1 MSTILSTDYLLVN
14 RNNVDYHAE
23 VSALF
28 GTNGSGPLATNLGNT
43 PAPTTVLVTSSTG
56 NDTTLPAATQT
67 AAGVMTAADKI
78 KFDTLETGAEV
89 NVATNL
95 TSVPNATTYLV
106 ESSTGSDTTLLAAST
121 TQAGVMTAA
130 DKLMLDGVEPG
141 AQVNVAT
148 NLSNTPASTTLL
160 VSSSTG
166 TDTTLPAA
174 TSSAAGVMTAGDKSN
189 LDFLFAGGGFVGTN
203 LTNVPGAT
211 TLLVESST
219 GADTTLPAATT
230 AAAGVMTAADKLK
243 FDGLEPGAEV
253 NVATNLANAPTA
265 STVLVTS
272 STGADTSLPAATA
285 SLAGVMTA
293 ADKTKFDGVDTGANN
308 YVLPEATAATLGG
321 VKVGDGLAV
330 EGDGTLSVAVNS
342 NLNFLGSIDVTQAN
356 PAGTETVGDFY
367 VNSAASGTPLASWGT
382 DIDNPV
388 SGGEMISKGGDGNW
402 YQIGRTGA
410 NAVRT
415 VSVSAPIT
423 NLGTALDPTI
433 AISEA
438 LPSTNGAG
446 GARGS
451 LSAQDKEKIDSMAA
465 GAEVNV
471 ATNLGN
477 TPSAADVVVTSST
490 GTDTSILAAT
500 VTSAGVMTAADKTK
514 VDSIANGA
522 EVNVATNLGNVPS
535 GINVLVTSSTGADTT
550 IPAASITQAGVM
562 TAGDKANLDVLSNAG
577 AFVGTNLTISQLAAT
592 SVTIESST
600 GSDAAIAAATAS
612 VAGVMTA
619 ADKSKLDG
627 ISAGAGEFVGTN
639 LSHTATTTSILIA
652 SSTGDDTTL
661 VTASASAA
669 GILTSA
675 DYTHLYSRLQKNIS
689 GLPELP

>member
-1 MSTILSTDYLLVN
+1 MSTILSTDYLLIN

-23 VSALF
+23 VSSLF

-43 PAPTTVLVTSSTG
+43 PAAATVLVTSSTG
-56 NDTTLPAATQT
+56 TDTTLPAASQT

-95 TSVPNATTYLV
+95 TTQRDATSYTV
-106 ESSTGSDTTLLAAST
+106 ESSTGTDATLLAAT
-121 TQAGVMTAA
+121 TALAGVMTAA
-130 DKLMLDGVEPG
+130 DKLKFDGLEPG
-141 AQVNVAT
+141 AEVNVAT
-148 NLSNTPASTTLL
+148 NLANTPASTTVL
-160 VSSSTG
+160 VTSSTG

-174 TSSAAGVMTAGDKSN
+174 TASEAGVMTATDKTN
-189 LDFLFAGGGFVGTN
+189 LDFLFAGGGFVGTD
-203 LTNVPGAT
+203 LSNVPAAST
-211 TLLVESST
+211 VLVASST
-219 GADTTLPAATT
+219 GGDTTLPAATT

-253 NVATNLANAPTA
+253 NVATNLANVPAAT
-265 STVLVTS
+265 TLLVTS
-272 STGADTSLPAATA
+272 STGADTTLPAATA

-293 ADKTKFDGVDTGANN
+293 ADKTKFDGLDTGANN
-308 YVLPEATAATLGG
+308 YVLPEATTSTLGG

-330 EGDGTLSVAVNS
+330 QGDGTLSVAVNS
-342 NLNFLGSIDVTQAN
+342 NLNFLGSIDVTQTN
-356 PAGTETVGDFY
+356 PSGSETVGDFY
-367 VNSAASGTPLASWGT
+367 VNSAASGAPLVAWGT

-388 SGGEMISKGGDGNW
+388 TGGEMISKGGDGNW

-423 NLGTALDPTI
+423 NLGTSLDPTI

-465 GAEVNV
+465 GAQVNV
-471 ATNLGN
+471 ATNLDNVPGA
-477 TPSAADVVVTSST
+477 TTVLVSSST
-490 GTDTSILAAT
+490 GLDTTLPAAT
-500 VTSAGVMTAADKTK
+500 VSAAGVMTAADKTK
-514 VDSIANGA
+514 FDSLETGA
-522 EVNVATNLGNVPS
+522 EVNVATNLGNIPAATT
-535 GINVLVTSSTGADTT
+535 VLVSSSTGQDTT
-550 IPAASITQAGVM
+550 LPAATASAAGVM
-562 TAGDKANLDVLSNAG
+562 TATDKSNLDVLNSAG
-577 AFVGTNLTISQLAAT
+577 AFVGTNLTVVQSGAT

-600 GSDAAIAAATAS
+600 GADATIATASAS

-619 ADKSKLDG
+619 ADKAKLDG
-627 ISAGAGEFVGTN
+627 ISAGAGQFVGTD
-639 LSHTATTTSILIA
+639 LSHSTTSTSILIA
-652 SSTGDDTTL
+652 SSTGNDTTL

-669 GILTSA
+669 GIMTGA
-675 DYTHLYSRLQKNIS
+675 DYTHLYSRLQQNIA